1 MTVDESH
8 MNAELE
14 YIFKNSEIDQKSYDK
29 YSLVQIKY
37 IKIILDYVNILK
49 EKAKQK
55 EINDSSI
62 KICIAENEEK
72 NTEYSNIINK
82 SDLESI
88 LNEIINTTDNEGINI
103 NEEKLKELENKSLEQ
118 LLKEIYDNNLIDI
131 KSLIDSFI
139 SKNYN
144 KIFTNVFTILQ
155 SLEKE
160 KILNISQQELI
171 SKLSLNDITIN
182 EFKDY
187 LLLTKYKQY
196 MKKYNSNKSVLP
208 SLLNLLNN
216 NRWDSFSI
224 TKHLELEKEKKI
236 KKILMINDTIF
247 VLDDEN
253 IKIYSYKY
261 SELIQTLES
270 RFDNMILNNK
280 KNEIIAKL
288 DLSDFV
294 IFFDANTLLD
304 KKYFFANSN
313 GKKLNLETSDNKI
326 IMSGS
331 NEIYIYSKYK
341 DIYVLEK
348 IMNMENHSNIYQFD
362 INSIIIISGKNA
374 NELYQYPIKDYN
386 LIKFKTNIN
395 KDLVKINDDIIISY
409 RRDLFNNSY
418 SNILNSKTL
427 KTEFSF
433 KIIGETTTIKS
444 IENNFIMIGTNEKL
458 YVFRLMK
465 NNIIILDKLFELNN
479 NYSHIDY
486 INYINEDALI
496 FCSNLFGKVH
506 YFQKAK

>member
-88 LNEIINTTDNEGINI
+88 LNEINTTDNEGINI

-118 LLKEIYDNNLIDI
+118 LLKEIYDNNLINT

-144 KIFTNVFTILQ
+144 KIFANVFTILQ

-171 SKLSLNDITIN
+171 TKISLNDITIN

-196 MKKYNSNKSVLP
+196 MKKYNSNKSVIP

-288 DLSDFV
+288 DLS
-294 IFFDANTLLD
+294 A
-304 KKYFFANSN
+304 
-313 GKKLNLETSDNKI
+313 
-326 IMSGS
+326 
-331 NEIYIYSKYK
+331 
-341 DIYVLEK
+341 
-348 IMNMENHSNIYQFD
+348 
-362 INSIIIISGKNA
+362 
-374 NELYQYPIKDYN
+374 
-386 LIKFKTNIN
+386 
-395 KDLVKINDDIIISY
+395 
-409 RRDLFNNSY
+409 
-418 SNILNSKTL
+418 IL
-427 KTEFSF
+427 
-433 KIIGETTTIKS
+433 
-444 IENNFIMIGTNEKL
+444 
-458 YVFRLMK
+458 
-465 NNIIILDKLFELNN
+465 
-479 NYSHIDY
+479 
-486 INYINEDALI
+486 
-496 FCSNLFGKVH
+496 
-506 YFQKAK
+506 

>member
-14 YIFKNSEIDQKSYDK
+14 YIFKNSEIAQKSYDK

-37 IKIILDYVNILK
+37 IKVILDYVNTLK

-62 KICIAENEEK
+62 KIYIAENEEK
-72 NTEYSNIINK
+72 KTEYSNIINK
-82 SDLESI
+82 NDLESI
-88 LNEIINTTDNEGINI
+88 LNEINTTDNEGINI

-139 SKNYN
+139 SKDYN
-144 KIFTNVFTILQ
+144 KIFTNVFTIFQ

-171 SKLSLNDITIN
+171 SKLSLNEITIN

-196 MKKYNSNKSVLP
+196 MKKYNSNKSVIP

-294 IFFDANTLLD
+294 IFL
-304 KKYFFANSN
+304 
-313 GKKLNLETSDNKI
+313 
-326 IMSGS
+326 M
-331 NEIYIYSKYK
+331 
-341 DIYVLEK
+341 
-348 IMNMENHSNIYQFD
+348 
-362 INSIIIISGKNA
+362 
-374 NELYQYPIKDYN
+374 
-386 LIKFKTNIN
+386 LI
-395 KDLVKINDDIIISY
+395 
-409 RRDLFNNSY
+409 
-418 SNILNSKTL
+418 
-427 KTEFSF
+427 
-433 KIIGETTTIKS
+433 
-444 IENNFIMIGTNEKL
+444 
-458 YVFRLMK
+458 
-465 NNIIILDKLFELNN
+465 
-479 NYSHIDY
+479 
-486 INYINEDALI
+486 
-496 FCSNLFGKVH
+496 H
-506 YFQKAK
+506 Y

>member
-1 MTVDESH
+1 
-8 MNAELE
+8 MNTELE

-37 IKIILDYVNILK
+37 IKIILDYVNTLK

-72 NTEYSNIINK
+72 KTEYSNIINK

-88 LNEIINTTDNEGINI
+88 LNEINTTDNEGINI

-131 KSLIDSFI
+131 KSLIDSLL

-144 KIFTNVFTILQ
+144 KIFANVFTILQ

-224 TKHLELEKEKKI
+224 TKHLELEKEKKL
-236 KKILMINDTIF
+236 KKF
-247 VLDDEN
+247 
-253 IKIYSYKY
+253 
-261 SELIQTLES
+261 
-270 RFDNMILNNK
+270 
-280 KNEIIAKL
+280 
-288 DLSDFV
+288 
-294 IFFDANTLLD
+294 
-304 KKYFFANSN
+304 
-313 GKKLNLETSDNKI
+313 
-326 IMSGS
+326 
-331 NEIYIYSKYK
+331 
-341 DIYVLEK
+341 
-348 IMNMENHSNIYQFD
+348 
-362 INSIIIISGKNA
+362 
-374 NELYQYPIKDYN
+374 
-386 LIKFKTNIN
+386 
-395 KDLVKINDDIIISY
+395 
-409 RRDLFNNSY
+409 
-418 SNILNSKTL
+418 
-427 KTEFSF
+427 
-433 KIIGETTTIKS
+433 
-444 IENNFIMIGTNEKL
+444 
-458 YVFRLMK
+458 
-465 NNIIILDKLFELNN
+465 
-479 NYSHIDY
+479 
-486 INYINEDALI
+486 
-496 FCSNLFGKVH
+496 
-506 YFQKAK
+506 

>member
-8 MNAELE
+8 MNTELE

-72 NTEYSNIINK
+72 KTEYSNIINK

-88 LNEIINTTDNEGINI
+88 LNEINTIDNEGINI

-118 LLKEIYDNNLIDI
+118 LLKEIYDNNLIDT

-144 KIFTNVFTILQ
+144 KIFANVFTILQ

-171 SKLSLNDITIN
+171 SKISLNDITIN

-208 SLLNLLNN
+208 SLLILLNN

-224 TKHLELEKEKKI
+224 TKQLELEKEKKI

-280 KNEIIAKL
+280 K
-288 DLSDFV
+288 
-294 IFFDANTLLD
+294 
-304 KKYFFANSN
+304 
-313 GKKLNLETSDNKI
+313 KKLL
-326 IMSGS
+326 
-331 NEIYIYSKYK
+331 
-341 DIYVLEK
+341 
-348 IMNMENHSNIYQFD
+348 
-362 INSIIIISGKNA
+362 
-374 NELYQYPIKDYN
+374 
-386 LIKFKTNIN
+386 
-395 KDLVKINDDIIISY
+395 
-409 RRDLFNNSY
+409 
-418 SNILNSKTL
+418 LN
-427 KTEFSF
+427 
-433 KIIGETTTIKS
+433 
-444 IENNFIMIGTNEKL
+444 
-458 YVFRLMK
+458 
-465 NNIIILDKLFELNN
+465 
-479 NYSHIDY
+479 
-486 INYINEDALI
+486 
-496 FCSNLFGKVH
+496 
-506 YFQKAK
+506 

>member
-1 MTVDESH
+1 
-8 MNAELE
+8 MNTELE

-37 IKIILDYVNILK
+37 IKVILDYVNTLK

-62 KICIAENEEK
+62 KIYIAENEEK
-72 NTEYSNIINK
+72 KTEYSNIINK

-88 LNEIINTTDNEGINI
+88 LNEINTTDNEGINI

-139 SKNYN
+139 SKDYN

-171 SKLSLNDITIN
+171 SKLSLNEITIN

-196 MKKYNSNKSVLP
+196 MKKYNSNKSVIP

-280 KNEIIAKL
+280 K
-288 DLSDFV
+288 
-294 IFFDANTLLD
+294 
-304 KKYFFANSN
+304 
-313 GKKLNLETSDNKI
+313 
-326 IMSGS
+326 M
-331 NEIYIYSKYK
+331 
-341 DIYVLEK
+341 
-348 IMNMENHSNIYQFD
+348 
-362 INSIIIISGKNA
+362 
-374 NELYQYPIKDYN
+374 
-386 LIKFKTNIN
+386 
-395 KDLVKINDDIIISY
+395 
-409 RRDLFNNSY
+409 
-418 SNILNSKTL
+418 
-427 KTEFSF
+427 
-433 KIIGETTTIKS
+433 
-444 IENNFIMIGTNEKL
+444 
-458 YVFRLMK
+458 
-465 NNIIILDKLFELNN
+465 KLFLN
-479 NYSHIDY
+479 
-486 INYINEDALI
+486 
-496 FCSNLFGKVH
+496 
-506 YFQKAK
+506 

>member
-8 MNAELE
+8 MNTELE

-29 YSLVQIKY
+29 YPLVQIKY
-37 IKIILDYVNILK
+37 IKVILDYVNTLK

-55 EINDSSI
+55 EINDSLI
-62 KICIAENEEK
+62 KIYIAENEEK
-72 NTEYSNIINK
+72 KTEYSNIINK

-88 LNEIINTTDNEGINI
+88 LNEINTIDNEGINI

-118 LLKEIYDNNLIDI
+118 LLKEIYDNILIDI

-144 KIFTNVFTILQ
+144 KIFANVFTILQ

-182 EFKDY
+182 EFKEY

-196 MKKYNSNKSVLP
+196 MKKYNSNKSVIP

-280 KNEIIAKL
+280 K
-288 DLSDFV
+288 
-294 IFFDANTLLD
+294 
-304 KKYFFANSN
+304 
-313 GKKLNLETSDNKI
+313 KKLL
-326 IMSGS
+326 
-331 NEIYIYSKYK
+331 
-341 DIYVLEK
+341 
-348 IMNMENHSNIYQFD
+348 
-362 INSIIIISGKNA
+362 
-374 NELYQYPIKDYN
+374 
-386 LIKFKTNIN
+386 
-395 KDLVKINDDIIISY
+395 
-409 RRDLFNNSY
+409 
-418 SNILNSKTL
+418 LN
-427 KTEFSF
+427 
-433 KIIGETTTIKS
+433 
-444 IENNFIMIGTNEKL
+444 
-458 YVFRLMK
+458 
-465 NNIIILDKLFELNN
+465 
-479 NYSHIDY
+479 
-486 INYINEDALI
+486 
-496 FCSNLFGKVH
+496 
-506 YFQKAK
+506 

>member
-8 MNAELE
+8 MNTELE

-88 LNEIINTTDNEGINI
+88 LNEINTTDNEGINI

-144 KIFTNVFTILQ
+144 KIFANVFTILQ

-171 SKLSLNDITIN
+171 SKLSLNEITIN

-196 MKKYNSNKSVLP
+196 MKKYNSNKSVIP

-261 SELIQTLES
+261 SELTQTLES

-288 DLSDFV
+288 DLSDFA

-374 NELYQYPIKDYN
+374 NELYQYSINDYN
-386 LIKFKTNIN
+386 LIKYKTNIN

-409 RRDLFNNSY
+409 RSDIFNNSY
-418 SNILNSKTL
+418 FNLLNSKTL

-433 KIIGETTTIKS
+433 KFIGEITTIKS
-444 IENNFIMIGTNEKL
+444 IKNNFIMIGTNEKL

-465 NNIIILDKLFELNN
+465 NNIIILDKLFEVDN

-486 INYINEDALI
+486 IKYINEDALI
-496 FCSNLFGKVH
+496 FCSYLFGKAY

>member
-1 MTVDESH
+1 
-8 MNAELE
+8 MNTELE

-37 IKIILDYVNILK
+37 IKVILDYVNILK

-72 NTEYSNIINK
+72 KTEYSNIINK

-88 LNEIINTTDNEGINI
+88 LNEINTTDNEGINI

-118 LLKEIYDNNLIDI
+118 LLKEIYDNNLIDT

-144 KIFTNVFTILQ
+144 KIFANVFTILQ

-160 KILNISQQELI
+160 KIMNISQQELI
-171 SKLSLNDITIN
+171 SKISLNDITIN

-196 MKKYNSNKSVLP
+196 MKKYNSNKSVIP
-208 SLLNLLNN
+208 SLLNSLNN

-261 SELIQTLES
+261 SELTQTLES

-280 KNEIIAKL
+280 K
-288 DLSDFV
+288 
-294 IFFDANTLLD
+294 
-304 KKYFFANSN
+304 
-313 GKKLNLETSDNKI
+313 KKLL
-326 IMSGS
+326 
-331 NEIYIYSKYK
+331 
-341 DIYVLEK
+341 
-348 IMNMENHSNIYQFD
+348 
-362 INSIIIISGKNA
+362 
-374 NELYQYPIKDYN
+374 
-386 LIKFKTNIN
+386 
-395 KDLVKINDDIIISY
+395 
-409 RRDLFNNSY
+409 
-418 SNILNSKTL
+418 LN
-427 KTEFSF
+427 
-433 KIIGETTTIKS
+433 
-444 IENNFIMIGTNEKL
+444 
-458 YVFRLMK
+458 
-465 NNIIILDKLFELNN
+465 
-479 NYSHIDY
+479 
-486 INYINEDALI
+486 
-496 FCSNLFGKVH
+496 
-506 YFQKAK
+506 

>member
-8 MNAELE
+8 MNTELE

-37 IKIILDYVNILK
+37 IKVILDYVNTLK

-82 SDLESI
+82 SDLGSI
-88 LNEIINTTDNEGINI
+88 LNEINTIDNEGINI

-118 LLKEIYDNNLIDI
+118 LLKEIYDNILIDI

-139 SKNYN
+139 SKDYN

-171 SKLSLNDITIN
+171 SKLSLNEITIN

-196 MKKYNSNKSVLP
+196 MKKYNSNKSVIP

-224 TKHLELEKEKKI
+224 TKQLELEKEKKI

-270 RFDNMILNNK
+270 RFDNTILNNK
-280 KNEIIAKL
+280 K
-288 DLSDFV
+288 
-294 IFFDANTLLD
+294 
-304 KKYFFANSN
+304 
-313 GKKLNLETSDNKI
+313 KKLL
-326 IMSGS
+326 
-331 NEIYIYSKYK
+331 
-341 DIYVLEK
+341 
-348 IMNMENHSNIYQFD
+348 
-362 INSIIIISGKNA
+362 
-374 NELYQYPIKDYN
+374 
-386 LIKFKTNIN
+386 
-395 KDLVKINDDIIISY
+395 
-409 RRDLFNNSY
+409 
-418 SNILNSKTL
+418 L
-427 KTEFSF
+427 K
-433 KIIGETTTIKS
+433 
-444 IENNFIMIGTNEKL
+444 
-458 YVFRLMK
+458 
-465 NNIIILDKLFELNN
+465 
-479 NYSHIDY
+479 
-486 INYINEDALI
+486 
-496 FCSNLFGKVH
+496 
-506 YFQKAK
+506 